1 MPFEQGSTQKI
12 EGEIILLLN
21 IAFTNIEKGYTWNI
35 NRREV
40 KVMAQDVLCEVNN
53 CVYNE
58 KGNRCGASQ
67 IYVVSNTGNKA
78 DSSDETDC
86 KTFKRQ

>member
-1 MPFEQGSTQKI
+1 
-12 EGEIILLLN
+12 
-21 IAFTNIEKGYTWNI
+21 
-35 NRREV
+35 
-40 KVMAQDVLCEVNN
+40 MAQDVLCEVNN